1 MNITGTATAEDG
13 TKYNVALT
21 PSTAPTPTPTPVPTP
36 TPTPHPSAE
45 GTFVAAPSTAAIIAD
60 DGTSWTIA
68 GGQVQIGGKPDAAT
82 SGVTGIL
89 KHSGMWQVNSKVQWY
104 VHAAPGASWP
114 WNGPFPDP
122 RVLPSPSPAP
132 AAGALSVTAAGGFKM
147 GSTSW
152 TMRGL
157 NGGVQDCLHMLGNL
171 FTQLPGITCVRLNT
185 GGNDNPSQIDQVVKT
200 ITGRGCV
207 VEIEDHSGNP
217 NNVAWYTQMATAYK
231 GNPLVILEMPNEPN
245 PSNLT
250 AIQIG
255 LVKAIR
261 GAGFTNP
268 VALQPAGGYDF
279 GQIGATLNGIPDKT
293 NIFITP
299 HIYYSGN
306 DPNGA
311 SQYVNNDITACRNF
325 GCFPAIDEFGEAMD
339 GWNWDQFGAS
349 VVSSTIAANKAGS
362 CGALYWAMN
371 NGLHSNGADSAFIA
385 ADASQLSP
393 TGTGLKTNWLG

>member
-21 PSTAPTPTPTPVPTP
+21 PSTTPTPTPVPTP
-36 TPTPHPSAE
+36 TPAPHPSAE

-68 GGQVQIGGKPDAAT
+68 GGQVQIGGKPDTTT
-82 SGVTGIL
+82 SSVTGIL
-89 KHSGMWQVNSKVQWY
+89 KHAGMWQVNSPGNWD

-114 WNGPFPDP
+114 WAGPFTDP
-122 RVLPSPSPAP
+122 RVLPPPTPLPAV
-132 AAGALSVTAAGGFKM
+132 GALTVTAAGFKS
-147 GSTSW
+147 GPSPW

-157 NGGVQDCLHMLGNL
+157 NGGVNDCLQMFGKL
-171 FTQLPGITCVRLNT
+171 FTQLPGITCIRLNT
-185 GGNDNPSQIDQVVKT
+185 GGQDNAAQIDQVVRQY
-200 ITGRGCV
+200 TGRGCV
-207 VEIEDHSGNP
+207 IEIEDHSGNP
-217 NNVAWYTQMATAYK
+217 NNVAWYTQMATLYK
-231 GNPLVILEMPNEPN
+231 GNPHVILEMPNEPN
-245 PSNLT
+245 ANNLT

-261 GAGFTNP
+261 AAGFTNP
-268 VALQPAGGYDF
+268 VALQPAGGFDF
-279 GQIGATLNGIPDKT
+279 SQIGATLAGIDKT

-299 HIYYSGN
+299 HIYYGGN

-311 SQYVNNDITACRNF
+311 SQYLNSDIQACLGF
-325 GCFPAIDEFGEAMD
+325 GCFPAIDEFGEALD
-339 GWNWDQFGAS
+339 GVNWNQFGAS
-349 VVSSTIAANKAGS
+349 VVSSIVAANKAGS
-362 CGALYWAMN
+362 CGGMYWAMN